1 MKKIYAVSIALFATL
16 VVARAQTIPVSLWQE
31 TAKPATPEL
40 VERTW
45 LPLDYRYMHLD
56 VAAMKAALS
65 TAPDELNTSIK
76 DSKFI
81 LQLPMPDGTIQ
92 HFKMVYAPFMHRDLA
107 AVFPEIRTFTGQ
119 GIEDATATIK
129 CDVTQFGFH
138 GYILSS
144 NYTVYIDP
152 VNLHDVNDYLI
163 YYKHNSGRIPSF
175 TCGVE
180 DELPG
185 SDPISALKNGSNPA
199 VQKTIGGTLRTYRL
213 ALACTGEYS
222 AVFGSTVANS
232 LAAMNTSMN
241 RVNGVYEKEL
251 CIHLTMVPNDTLLIF
266 LDPVTDGYSNND
278 GSAMLGQNQ
287 TKCTVTLGGANYDMG
302 HVFSTGGGGIA
313 QLGCICSSSSKAK
326 GVTGSPSPV
335 GDPFDIDYVAHE
347 MGHQFGG
354 NHTFN
359 CETGAC
365 FGNRAFTAAYEP
377 GSGITIMAYA
387 GICGGSDNL
396 AAHSIPTFHPKSFDE
411 IIVFSQTG
419 GGNTCAVQTQTGNTA
434 PSIALQSNYI
444 IPYKTPFRLVGSGTD
459 PDGDV
464 LTYSWEEYDLGPAG
478 SWNAPKGTAPLFQPY
493 NPTLSG
499 TRLCP
504 KLSNVLNAVVNGNVA
519 SRGNWMPD
527 TGRVVKFRMTARD
540 NKAGG
545 GGVTNNDANAL
556 VQLTAVNTS
565 SNGFRISSPNTTGIN
580 WPALSWQTIT
590 WAVGGSDAN
599 GINCAEV
606 DIWLSTDGGQT
617 FPYLQALQVP
627 NTGSY
632 SCVILDQQGT
642 QCRFM
647 IEGHG
652 NVFFDINDKDF
663 TISAVT
669 AIAENELSKYISVF
683 PNPSIGE
690 FGFALNNNK
699 IQGAVTIDIYDATGR
714 LIKSEKANV
723 DAGNNIVT
731 VDLSAATKG
740 VYNAVIRS
748 ASGVTSK
755 RLLKQ

>member
-1 MKKIYAVSIALFATL
+1 MKRIYALSIALFATII
-16 VVARAQTIPVSLWQE
+16 VAEAQTIPVSLWQE
-31 TAKPATPEL
+31 APKPASAEQ

-45 LPLDYRYMHLD
+45 LPLDYRYMHLN
-56 VAAMKAALS
+56 VAAMKAALN
-65 TAPDELNTSIK
+65 TAPDEMNTSLK

-107 AVFPEIRTFTGQ
+107 AVYPEIRTFTGQ
-119 GIEDATATIK
+119 GIEDATATLK

-138 GYILSS
+138 GYVLSS

-152 VNLHDVNDYLI
+152 VNLHNANDYVI

-185 SDPISALKNGSNPA
+185 SDPITALKNGNSA
-199 VQKTIGGTLRTYRL
+199 SVQKTIGGTLRTYRL

-222 AVFGSTVANS
+222 AVFGGTVANS
-232 LAAMNTSMN
+232 LAAMNTTMN
-241 RVNGVYEKEL
+241 RVNGVYEREV

-266 LDPVTDGYSNND
+266 LDPVTDGYTNND

-326 GVTGSPSPV
+326 GVTGLGTPY
-335 GDPFDIDYVAHE
+335 GDQFDIDYVAHE

-387 GICGGSDNL
+387 GICGNSDNL
-396 AAHSIPTFHPKSFDE
+396 AAHSIPTFHVKSFDE
-411 IIVFSQTG
+411 IVIFSQTG
-419 GGNTCAVQTQTGNTA
+419 GGNTCAVQTQTGNNPPT
-434 PSIALQSNYI
+434 IALQSNYN

-459 PDGDV
+459 PDGDT
-464 LTYSWEEYDLGPAG
+464 LTYSWEEYDLGAAG
-478 SWNAPKGTAPLFQPY
+478 SWNLPKGTAPLFQPY

-519 SRGNWMPD
+519 SKGNWMPD

-540 NKAGG
+540 NRAGG
-545 GGVTNNDANAL
+545 GGVTNNDATAL
-556 VQLTAVNTS
+556 VQVTAVNTS
-565 SNGFRISSPNTTGIN
+565 TNGFRISSPNTTGIS

-590 WAVGGSDAN
+590 WQVGGSDAN
-599 GINCAEV
+599 GINCAQV
-606 DIWLSTDGGQT
+606 NIWLSTDGGQT

-632 SCVILDQQGT
+632 SCVILDQQST

-647 IEGHG
+647 IEGDG
-652 NVFFDINDKDF
+652 NVFFDINDKNF

-669 AIAENELSKYISVF
+669 AIAENELSKYVSVF
-683 PNPSIGE
+683 PNPSSGE
-690 FGFALNNNK
+690 FGFAVNNNK
-699 IQGAVTIDIYDATGR
+699 IQGEVTVDIYDATGR
-714 LIKSEKANV
+714 LIKSEKATV

-731 VDLSAATKG
+731 IDISAATKG
-740 VYNAVIRS
+740 VYNAVIKS
-748 ASGVTSK
+748 ESGVTSK